1 MSGHPS
7 SGSYLIQLDR
17 ILHIASISNKIFSKQ
32 EGIMKKITVLL
43 IFIGLLSVI
52 ASCAVSNQGS
62 VYQEGYSYYNQNVF
76 KERIEKQQQSINQGM
91 ESGKLT
97 SKEKKLLQDNLN
109 WIQKRYE
116 RMTADRILTKNE
128 QESLD
133 KMLDKNNEMIKDKKN
148 NPAKQLYETDI
159 QYRIDSQ
166 QSKIYQGI
174 TSGEFTRHEADIL
187 QDNLNDIRKR
197 YTKMR
202 QDSVLTTK
210 ELEKLDKMLNE
221 NSKMIYRKE
230 INREYDIK
238 RLF

>member
-1 MSGHPS
+1 
-7 SGSYLIQLDR
+7 
-17 ILHIASISNKIFSKQ
+17 
-32 EGIMKKITVLL
+32 MKKISVLL
-43 IFIGLLSVI
+43 IVIGLLSVV

-76 KERIEKQQQSINQGM
+76 KERIEKQQQRINQGM

-97 SKEKKLLQDNLN
+97 SKETKLLQDNLN

-159 QYRIDSQ
+159 QNRIDSQ
-166 QSKIYQGI
+166 QSNIYQGI
-174 TSGEFTRHEADIL
+174 TSGEFTRHEADIV

-202 QDSVLTTK
+202 QDGVLTTK